1 MEQEPGI
8 KLCCFTLP
16 KRVVVVVVFVTIK
29 LNLTEIKFILL
40 RVLEVTSLKW
50 VSRG

>member
-8 KLCCFTLP
+8 ELCCFTLP

-29 LNLTEIKFILL
+29 LYLTAIKFTLL
-40 RVLEVTSLKW
+40 ESWRSEV
-50 VSRG
+50 